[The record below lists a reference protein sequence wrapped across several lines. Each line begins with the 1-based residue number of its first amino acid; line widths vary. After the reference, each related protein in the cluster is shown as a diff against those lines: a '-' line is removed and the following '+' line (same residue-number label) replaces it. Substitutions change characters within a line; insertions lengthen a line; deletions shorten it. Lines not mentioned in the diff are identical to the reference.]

1 MEMPIWVTGMAFVA
15 GFMTIFAVNL
25 LITDLFLHERK
36 AQRKRLEAEQKANAI
51 KRVREYTKSGNL
63 SELAAEAVEL
73 NDEPKTYTEQLKE
86 LIGQAGLDMTP
97 GRLIATSTMLSVG
110 ICCLLGV
117 LTRSLPLAAVTA
129 MTLFWVPIL
138 WVKFKRTQRQN
149 KLQEQ
154 LPDALELMSRI
165 LRAGQTMPQAMLAVS
180 SEFQA
185 PVATEFGYCQEQQNL
200 GLSPELSLRDLSRR
214 TGLLEIKIFVLALLV
229 HRRSGGNLAQ
239 LLEKLSGTIRER
251 YKIRG
256 KIKALTSEGRLQ
268 AIILLAMPP
277 ILFGVLLVVNNEY
290 AVKLFE
296 HPSLM
301 ATTLVSMSVG
311 AVWIRKI
318 VNFDF

>member
-1 MEMPIWVTGMAFVA
+1 MDVPTWVTGAAFLA
-15 GFMTIFAVNL
+15 GFMTIFALNL
-25 LITDLFLHERK
+25 LITDLFLQEKKSR
-36 AQRKRLEAEQKANAI
+36 RKRLEAEQNSRLRQKA
-51 KRVREYTKSGNL
+51 REYTSSSDL
-63 SELAAEAVEL
+63 SKLAKEAAEL
-73 NDEPKTYTEQLKE
+73 DDEKKTYTEQLKE
-86 LIGQAGLDMTP
+86 LITQAGLEVTP
-97 GRLIATSTMLSVG
+97 GRLMATSMMLSVG
-110 ICCLLGV
+110 VCCLLGV
-117 LTRSLPLAAVTA
+117 LTRNVALSALASMV
-129 MTLFWVPIL
+129 LFWVPII

-154 LPDALELMSRI
+154 LPDALELMGRI

-185 PVATEFGYCQEQQNL
+185 PIATEFGFCHEQQNL
-200 GLSPELSLRDLSRR
+200 GLSAEVSLRDLSRR

-229 HRRSGGNLAQ
+229 HRRSGGNLAE
-239 LLEKLSGTIRER
+239 LLQKLSGTIRER

-277 ILFGVLLVVNNEY
+277 VLFGVLLVVNNEY
-290 AVKLFE
+290 AVKLFD
-296 HPSLM
+296 HQSLIAATIISM
-301 ATTLVSMSVG
+301 ALG

>member
-51 KRVREYTKSGNL
+51 KRVREYTKSGDL
-63 SELAAEAVEL
+63 SKLAAEAVEL

-117 LTRSLPLAAVTA
+117 LTRSLPIAAVTA
-129 MTLFWVPIL
+129 MALFWVPIL

-180 SEFQA
+180 AEFQA
-185 PVATEFGYCQEQQNL
+185 PVATEFGYCHEQQNL
-200 GLSPELSLRDLSRR
+200 GLSAELSLRDLSRR

-301 ATTLVSMSVG
+301 AATLVSMAFG